1 MNMITAKCDRCGG
14 TATGLTYEEA
24 SAKINHGVGLG
35 KGIKCGASYNKVHEV
50 KPPVPKEPPVK
61 PKAPKPKQVTPP
73 KITLDEPV
81 AGTNAETVKPTK
93 SKPTKQ

>member
-1 MNMITAKCDRCGG
+1 MITAKCNRCGG

-24 SAKINHGVGLG
+24 SAKINHAVGLG
-35 KGIKCGASYNKVHEV
+35 KGIKCGANYNQVYEV

-61 PKAPKPKQVTPP
+61 PKPKQVTPP
-73 KITLDEPV
+73 KITLDKPV
-81 AGTNAETVKPTK
+81 SGTNTETVKPTK